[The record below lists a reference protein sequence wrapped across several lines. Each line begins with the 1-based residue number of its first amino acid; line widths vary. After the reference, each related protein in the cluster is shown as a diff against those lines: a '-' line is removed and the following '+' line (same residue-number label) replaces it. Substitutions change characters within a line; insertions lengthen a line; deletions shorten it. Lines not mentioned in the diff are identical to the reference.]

1 MVRILIYPLGGG
13 LPQTVDL
20 EGPDALADALVLDLR
35 PTDAENVLK
44 GGATEYSFDAPQ
56 TPSNRAIFDDWQHYQ
71 RDAGTAYLYR
81 DAVLEV
87 NGFPARLGKIALMST
102 TDDVARLTMFF
113 DSEDPFR
120 NLQDLRVNQLEWDVV
135 FSSEIDNLASGGF
148 PLGSLFP
155 NFFNGGKNA
164 VTIPAKLRSW
174 PLEGTDRV
182 VTNADFYPCIS
193 VKSLFYQAFQRTT
206 PTAPASI
213 DHLVQWSANPVFE
226 QLAIFLN
233 KNRDYD
239 KEYLRRIYG
248 VYAGTK
254 NNTLTF
260 FTTGGY
266 IPAAFLFSNDS
277 TDGFYD
283 NNGNWTT
290 SPGLGGYARYTAPVS
305 GKYNFVITVKSTVNL
320 PTGNPSYLNF
330 RFDLNGAAGPT
341 ASGPLMLDGNTY
353 VFTAQYNGVYL
364 ALGDYMDIM
373 YEPLYGG
380 FTAFGEPGTFDLLAI
395 DVVMASNSYAAG
407 DTAMITG
414 AWIPSNLTV
423 ADVMRDV
430 FRMFNLR
437 MFWDNVRQT
446 LAIAPARRWYNQ
458 LDNQTYSGFMA
469 QPEVDWTDRVVEPP
483 QEVIVERW
491 AWDYWT
497 VYGEPADAWLK
508 AQSALSEVP
517 SAGGRI
523 NTGRY
528 GAQRNQVEIEG
539 KAMAHIF
546 DGTISDPANPTVML
560 PLLMRENHELN
571 PIAQASL
578 NEDDALFYLMISEP
592 ATDAEY
598 GQIRAYN
605 IPDTT
610 VGFYPCCRASQVPYD
625 YDSQTNSLTRPSL
638 AFGDETSVNGDEI
651 PGLLTSY
658 HYGTITSA
666 NNGKFMKAQIRLSS
680 VDLQTYTFDRP
691 VRIASR
697 LFEVLRINGK
707 PAESDVYEVE
717 LRTIDYPD
725 AAALEW
731 LQNPNSPSYLVYDA
745 DPE

>member
-13 LPQTVDL
+13 LPLTVDL

-120 NLQDLRVNQLEWDVV
+120 NLQDLRVNELNWDVV
-135 FSSEIDNLASGGF
+135 PDTTMATLVNNSLWTSGG
-148 PLGSLFP
+148 
-155 NFFNGGKNA
+155 NVA
-164 VTIPAKLRSW
+164 TVPAKLRSW
-174 PLEGTDRV
+174 PLNGANRV

-213 DHLVQWSANPVFE
+213 DHLAQWSGSDAFE
-226 QLAIFLN
+226 NLVIFLN
-233 KNRDYD
+233 KNNDYD
-239 KEYLRRIYG
+239 REYLRRAFGAFVGQY
-248 VYAGTK
+248 
-254 NNTLTF
+254 NFTLTV
-260 FTTGGY
+260 
-266 IPAAFLFSNDS
+266 PAGIVFNGPATFINNDS

-283 NNGNWTT
+283 NNNNFDTAT
-290 SPGLGGYARYTAPVS
+290 ATYTAPYD
-305 GKYNFVITVKSTVNL
+305 GKYTFEIVFEMGPNFPVAPNRLFLSFVLNAVLYVAPSGPFMINGTDYAFRFLVEDVPMVAGDTMLINWFSESSGGVWEVKSVKANI
-320 PTGNPSYLNF
+320 GMQS
-330 RFDLNGAAGPT
+330 
-341 ASGPLMLDGNTY
+341 S
-353 VFTAQYNGVYL
+353 
-364 ALGDYMDIM
+364 
-373 YEPLYGG
+373 
-380 FTAFGEPGTFDLLAI
+380 
-395 DVVMASNSYAAG
+395 SYAAG
-407 DTAMITG
+407 STPMLTG
-414 AWIPSNLTV
+414 GWIPSNLTV

-458 LDNQTYSGFMA
+458 LDGQTYSGFMA

-508 AQSALSEVP
+508 KQSALSEVP

-546 DGTISDPANPTVML
+546 DGTISDPANPVVML
-560 PLLMRENHELN
+560 PMLLREDHTLD
-571 PIAQASL
+571 PISQTSF
-578 NEDDALFYLMISEP
+578 NTDDSVFYLMLGRPELFAENGGIRTYDIIS
-592 ATDAEY
+592 
-598 GQIRAYN
+598 
-605 IPDTT
+605 TT
-610 VGFYPCCRASQVPYD
+610 EQYHPCWRASQVPYD
-625 YDSQTNSLTRPSL
+625 WDTNRNAFTRPSL
-638 AFGDETSVNGDEI
+638 AFGDEASANGNPI
-651 PGLLTSY
+651 PGLLSNY
-658 HYGTITSA
+658 HFGTIMSA
-666 NNGKFMKAQIRLSS
+666 NNGKYMKAQIRLSS
-680 VDLQTYTFDRP
+680 VDLQTYTFDRA
-691 VRIASR
+691 VRISSR

-707 PAESDVYEVE
+707 PAESDIYEVE

-725 AAALEW
+725 AAATEW
-731 LQNPNSPSYLVYDA
+731 LQNPNSPTYLTYYA
-745 DPE
+745 DPI